1 MVRDAV
7 RERLWCVLQA
17 DPKTSSCVCERER
30 RERERERERERAGEC
45 EGEREREKKEEESA
59 SHPNTAKSCRLC
71 VCVCVCVA
79 CVCVCEVCVHP
90 TLQNQMESAS
100 CPSTA
105 NSWRS
110 WLQDS
115 AVTVQSDSGSASCF
129 GHPTAKY
136 ILQPLKQR
144 QVQPAESTSC
154 S

>member
-30 RERERERERERAGEC
+30 REREREREREQESV
-45 EGEREREKKEEESA
+45 RERGRERKRKKRA
-59 SHPNTAKSCRLC
+59 RRTPTRRRAADC
-71 VCVCVCVA
+71 VCVCACVWR
-79 CVCVCEVCVHP
+79 VCVCEVCVHP